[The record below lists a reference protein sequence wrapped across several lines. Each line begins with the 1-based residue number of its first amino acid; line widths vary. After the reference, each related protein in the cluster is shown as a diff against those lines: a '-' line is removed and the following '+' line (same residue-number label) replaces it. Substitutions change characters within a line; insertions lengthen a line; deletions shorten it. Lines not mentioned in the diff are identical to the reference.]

1 MNFRSNSFISPTKV
15 ISMAAPAKINLYL
28 NVIGKLNE
36 TYHELDSLVGFAT
49 YGDKVSVKD
58 CEDFRLEISGPFA
71 KMLLPEKNNLVI
83 KAAKELA
90 RETNYARGACI
101 QLVKNLPISSGIGG
115 GSADAAATL
124 KALNRL
130 WGIKLNKEDL
140 MTIGLKL
147 GSDVPVCVNGKPA
160 RIGGRGEKV
169 SSFDGFPKCGILL
182 VNPRVPIP
190 TTDVF
195 KTFHGKYS
203 NHVEIPKINDI
214 ETLIEFLSI
223 QKNDLQET
231 SIKIAPILQVILNIL
246 SDEPNCR

>member
-36 TYHELDSLVGFAT
+36 TYNELDSLVGFAT

-101 QLVKNLPISSGIGG
+101 QLVKNLPIS
-115 GSADAAATL
+115 
-124 KALNRL
+124 
-130 WGIKLNKEDL
+130 
-140 MTIGLKL
+140 
-147 GSDVPVCVNGKPA
+147 
-160 RIGGRGEKV
+160 
-169 SSFDGFPKCGILL
+169 
-182 VNPRVPIP
+182 
-190 TTDVF
+190 
-195 KTFHGKYS
+195 
-203 NHVEIPKINDI
+203 
-214 ETLIEFLSI
+214 
-223 QKNDLQET
+223 
-231 SIKIAPILQVILNIL
+231 
-246 SDEPNCR
+246 